1 MRSPWRLISSSLATL
16 AIGAA
21 LCHPASAQLCR
32 DITPD
37 GRLSMLP
44 GPRADGAGR
53 PCNTLFVAPTTQQ
66 RFRTVAPTMRFTTGE
81 IGPFTTGEIGP
92 FTTFSNS
99 QPTAP
104 RRR

>member
-1 MRSPWRLISSSLATL
+1 MRSLWQLISSSLAAL
-16 AIGAA
+16 VIGAA
-21 LCHPASAQLCR
+21 LCPPAGAQLCR

-37 GRLSMLP
+37 GRLSILS
-44 GPRADGAGR
+44 GPRADGADR
-53 PCNTLFVAPTTQQ
+53 PCNTLMVAPTTQQ

-99 QPTAP
+99 PTAP